1 MAVDPLSLVTLA
13 NLKTYLG
20 ITVST
25 DDTILEQAIDRAS
38 KIVEGYCGRKFVEQT
53 YREFYDSFGAHRLTL
68 KQRPISKVLFV
79 GAATQSV
86 LSVQLT
92 DATAIF
98 GSVSIDDDHLHVT
111 KVSSTGSETTTTI
124 SFASHDT
131 TTELASQ
138 ISAISGFSAQAL
150 VAIPSFHLQRIAGAE
165 LMNRTVLV
173 EGFVEGIYD
182 YLGNLDAGILYGSWL
197 SQYQSVLVRY
207 TAGYSTIPFD
217 VQEATMMI
225 ASRIYNG
232 RKRDPGLSS
241 ESLGGYSY
249 SARGSID
256 IDAEA
261 KEILRPYRG
270 LR

>member
-92 DATAIF
+92 DATATF
-98 GSVSIDDDHLHVT
+98 ASVTIDDLHLHLL
-111 KVSSTGSETTTTI
+111 KANSAGAETTTTFFL
-124 SFASHDT
+124 SANET
-131 TTELASQ
+131 TTELATQ
-138 ISAISGFSAQAL
+138 ISATSGFSAQAL
-150 VAIPSFHLQRIAGAE
+150 VAIPSLHLQRIAGAE

-182 YLGNLDAGILYGSWL
+182 YLANLDAGILYGSWL